1 MKLLYGID
9 SNEILQKCSKF
20 RKHALDWGICGGVM
34 FTFPNH
40 NLQFLNTCIESSMW
54 ALSPSELPTT
64 VWMDPDLECEHD
76 SCKCCKCLIASG
88 CVCKQKFN
96 YVSHINESS
105 DKGNQNIQPFIPVF
119 CLKKKSNLNMFRSLF
134 FLCQS

>member
-1 MKLLYGID
+1 MLTQSLCICLLFFLYSLLQLMRYKLFYGID

-20 RKHALDWGICGGVM
+20 RTHALDWGICDEVM
-34 FTFPNH
+34 ITIPYH

-64 VWMDPDLECEHD
+64 VWMDPDLESEHD
-76 SCKCCKCLIASG
+76 SCKRCKYIIASG
-88 CVCKQKFN
+88 WVFKQKFK

-105 DKGNQNIQPFIPVF
+105 DKGSQNI
-119 CLKKKSNLNMFRSLF
+119 
-134 FLCQS
+134 